1 MPRKKKTE
9 TEETDKSEEKKAA
22 KPKKEKVEEEE
33 KKVKKVSKKELEAK
47 AKALAEKMGQ
57 EGEKVD
63 LKEKLVEKKSTL
75 IPVEDYIKYGVCMG
89 TKVIIPHMK
98 QFVYKR
104 RADGI
109 AVINT
114 NIIDDKIKEMIKELE
129 KYDPK
134 DFVLICKREAGWKAA
149 ETFGKLF
156 GIKTFTKKYPA
167 GIITNTALPNFF
179 EPEMVFICDPWTDKN
194 ALKDAVSTKKRVL
207 GLCDTNNYTFGID
220 KFVPCNNKANKSIG
234 LVLYLLAREYAKA
247 KGIEKEL
254 NLEDFM

>member
-9 TEETDKSEEKKAA
+9 EDNVEEKEKKLA
-22 KPKKEKVEEEE
+22 KPKKEKAEKEEE
-33 KKVKKVSKKELEAK
+33 KKTKKISKKELEAK
-47 AKALAEKMGQ
+47 AKALAEKMEQ
-57 EGEKVD
+57 DGEKVD
-63 LKEKLVEKKSTL
+63 LKEKLVEKKATL

-89 TKVIIPHMK
+89 TKVILPGMR

-114 NIIDDKIKEMIKELE
+114 NAIDEKIKEMVKELE
-129 KYDPK
+129 KYNPQ
-134 DFVLICKREAGWKAA
+134 DFILICKREAGWKAA

-167 GIITNTALPNFF
+167 GIITNTSLPNFF

-194 ALKDAVSTKKRVL
+194 ALKDAVLTKKKVL
-207 GLCDTNNYTFGID
+207 ALCDTNNYTFGIE

-254 NLEDFM
+254 NLDDFM